1 MGNFGDGRINA
12 YNLSTFA
19 PLAPLLGINGSPL
32 VIDGLWGL
40 LPGNGGMGGSIQ
52 SIYFSAGPVDEQH
65 GLFGVI
71 AAVPEPATLA
81 LLGAG
86 LAGLG
91 FSLRR
96 KPN

>member
-1 MGNFGDGRINA
+1 
-12 YNLSTFA
+12 
-19 PLAPLLGINGSPL
+19 
-32 VIDGLWGL
+32 
-40 LPGNGGMGGSIQ
+40 MGGSIQ
-52 SIYFSAGPVDEQH
+52 SIYLSAGPVDEQH